1 MARLRLTDLCRGER
15 VTEVVAGQQVLL
27 LCDPRLFLLHRRG
40 ELLVG
45 ERFVELVTARV
56 RHRLQIVPVG
66 RELREA
72 GADLVGEEVRL
83 GDELLSRLLDALE

>member
-1 MARLRLTDLCRGER
+1 M
-15 VTEVVAGQQVLL
+15 LL
-27 LCDPRLFLLHRRG
+27 LGDPRLFLLHGRS

-56 RHRLQIVPVG
+56 RHCLQIVPVG
-66 RELREA
+66 RELGET

-83 GDELLSRLLDALE
+83 GDELLSRLLHTLG